1 MAKFEVISPN
11 GKKIE
16 IEGEQFPTEKEL
28 DEIFKSFDN
37 SDSGLSNSPTKPA
50 TQKKEGRSK
59 LPKELF
65 NFTPSHMA
73 KNYASTKDAELKTL
87 FNLARGKYDFI
98 KNPNALKELRNDYNA
113 VYDSRYKK
121 LTNPVTDTAV
131 DIAGYALLPQ
141 GKVTA
146 GAKWLTK
153 LGALA
158 KTGAIQGAPVALIES
173 LKEKGLNPVENIKD
187 TATGTAIGAG
197 ANPVVSGIVSKTA
210 KAINN
215 DTTKNAVSSL
225 VEILT
230 SVPKKYTKLA
240 LDNEIAGTS
249 IFKDPK
255 KFDADSAYIPIER
268 KLKEA
273 KATLPDEKYY
283 RSEFQKLGSKA
294 EKALNNQFL
303 SDEEIARR
311 QYDAGQKILKGYET
325 AKAEAEERIQ
335 KALNSL
341 PEKAIDKAQLMK
353 DLNDIINS
361 FKRGGTVNIPA
372 IRAKKDI
379 NELYDILGLSEN
391 SSFGA
396 AYPEYSNLPKE
407 AIDSLLQIKDGYV
420 PNAITKEGLGGID
433 FVYGKRGK
441 KGYGLA
447 HIVERRGGEG
457 INVQEF
463 LDNIPELIEKG
474 EVFVREGH
482 PGRKYIINK
491 NNEAVIRLDWDG
503 EKRNWLASAYKKEE
517 APLSASSDRSATHV
531 LGDKLDAGDGVI
543 SSPTPDNT
551 IISDKNSNL
560 NPRNLLDLHNV
571 KEDLY
576 DRTIYDNEAGTSVN
590 EVRKALAGKINKTL
604 RDVSPEYAK
613 ANDAYAALKKAEYA
627 LGGINEST
635 IGKKVS
641 DYNTKDQILSG
652 KDRALRDFEQFLPD
666 ENKFI
671 SEIKSLQDIKNN
683 QDRIRSNIPS
693 GIFKNLSAM
702 EKNPAA
708 AAELIGIDAAAP
720 SNLQFMDDY
729 RKLLSQEAIQKEMMK
744 RIGSKAY
751 EKNPRLLA
759 NFSDEGGEEALK
771 YLQEKSGV
779 NFIDDLEK
787 IRAREALEYGMP
799 GQGGGSGSDQGFGN
813 LVRTSIAGAGAPITK
828 GLSILAVSP
837 KIAGQGTVKN
847 LGRIHNL
854 AEKIVSNP
862 ESMESKAANVIPLAS
877 ILKQII
883 ANDTQSQRRNGE
895 INADVYRYRY

>member
-1 MAKFEVISPN
+1 MAKFEVISPD

-37 SDSGLSNSPTKPA
+37 SDSVKSPKRL
-50 TQKKEGRSK
+50 EGGISK
-59 LPKELF
+59 SIDL
-65 NFTPSHMA
+65 TPSGIFKSSISA
-73 KNYASTKDAELKTL
+73 LETPANLISNAVGNALYDDKDYEMMEKISGKKQGKKTL
-87 FNLARGKYDFI
+87 NPVNVYSEIREN
-98 KNPNALKELRNDYNA
+98 KN
-113 VYDSRYKK
+113 
-121 LTNPVTDTAV
+121 NPVTDTAV
-131 DIAGYALLPQ
+131 DLLGYSALPQ

-158 KTGAIQGAPVALIES
+158 KAGAIQGAPVALIES

-240 LDNEIAGTS
+240 LDNEMAGTS

-273 KATLPDEKYY
+273 KAALPDEKYY
-283 RSEFQKLGSKA
+283 RSEYQKLGSKA
-294 EKALNNQFL
+294 ERALNNQFL

-379 NELYDILGLSEN
+379 NELYDILGLSE
-391 SSFGA
+391 
-396 AYPEYSNLPKE
+396 
-407 AIDSLLQIKDGYV
+407 
-420 PNAITKEGLGGID
+420 
-433 FVYGKRGK
+433 
-441 KGYGLA
+441 
-447 HIVERRGGEG
+447 
-457 INVQEF
+457 
-463 LDNIPELIEKG
+463 
-474 EVFVREGH
+474 
-482 PGRKYIINK
+482 
-491 NNEAVIRLDWDG
+491 
-503 EKRNWLASAYKKEE
+503 
-517 APLSASSDRSATHV
+517 
-531 LGDKLDAGDGVI
+531 
-543 SSPTPDNT
+543 
-551 IISDKNSNL
+551 KNSNL

-571 KEDLY
+571 KEDIY

-590 EVRKALAGKINKTL
+590 EVRKALAGRINKTL

-671 SEIKSLQDIKNN
+671 SEIKSLQDIKND
-683 QDRIRSNIPS
+683 QERIKANIPA

-751 EKNPRLLA
+751 ERNPRLLS

-771 YLQEKSGV
+771 YLQEKSGI

-787 IRAREALEYGMP
+787 TRAREMLEYGMP
-799 GQGGGSGSDQGFGN
+799 GQGGGSGSGQGFGN

-862 ESMESKAANVIPLAS
+862 ESLESKAANVIPLAS

>member
-1 MAKFEVISPN
+1 MAKFEVISPD

-37 SDSGLSNSPTKPA
+37 SDSVKSPKRL
-50 TQKKEGRSK
+50 EGGISK
-59 LPKELF
+59 SIDL
-65 NFTPSHMA
+65 TPSGIFKSSISA
-73 KNYASTKDAELKTL
+73 LETPANLISNAVGNALYDDKDYEMMEKISGKKQGKKTL
-87 FNLARGKYDFI
+87 NPVNVYSEIREN
-98 KNPNALKELRNDYNA
+98 KN
-113 VYDSRYKK
+113 
-121 LTNPVTDTAV
+121 NPVTDTAI

-210 KAINN
+210 KVINN
-215 DTTKNAVSSL
+215 DTTKNAISSL

-255 KFDADSAYIPIER
+255 KFDVDSAYIPIER

-273 KATLPDEKYY
+273 KAALPDEKYY
-283 RSEFQKLGSKA
+283 RSEFQKLGTRA
-294 EKALNNQFL
+294 EKALNKQLF

-379 NELYDILGLSEN
+379 NELYDILGLSE
-391 SSFGA
+391 
-396 AYPEYSNLPKE
+396 
-407 AIDSLLQIKDGYV
+407 
-420 PNAITKEGLGGID
+420 
-433 FVYGKRGK
+433 
-441 KGYGLA
+441 
-447 HIVERRGGEG
+447 
-457 INVQEF
+457 
-463 LDNIPELIEKG
+463 
-474 EVFVREGH
+474 
-482 PGRKYIINK
+482 
-491 NNEAVIRLDWDG
+491 
-503 EKRNWLASAYKKEE
+503 
-517 APLSASSDRSATHV
+517 
-531 LGDKLDAGDGVI
+531 
-543 SSPTPDNT
+543 
-551 IISDKNSNL
+551 KNSNL
-560 NPRNLLDLHNV
+560 NPRNLLDLHNI
-571 KEDLY
+571 KEDIY

-683 QDRIRSNIPS
+683 QDRIRSNIPA

-799 GQGGGSGSDQGFGN
+799 GQGGGSGSGQGFGN

-854 AEKIVSNP
+854 AEKIASNP

-895 INADVYRYRY
+895 INADAYRYRY

>member
-1 MAKFEVISPN
+1 MAKFEVTSPN

-37 SDSGLSNSPTKPA
+37 SDSGLSNSPASTM
-50 TQKKEGRSK
+50 QKKEGRSK

-65 NFTPSHMA
+65 NFTPSHLV
-73 KNYASTKDAELKTL
+73 KNFASSKDAELRTL

-98 KNPNALKELRNDYNA
+98 KNPDALRALRNDYNS
-113 VYDSRYKK
+113 VYDNRYKK
-121 LTNPVTDTAV
+121 LTNPVTDTAI

-146 GAKWLTK
+146 AAKGLAK

-255 KFDADSAYIPIER
+255 KFDVDSAYIPIER

-273 KATLPDEKYY
+273 KAALPDEKYY
-283 RSEFQKLGSKA
+283 RSEFQKLGTRA
-294 EKALNNQFL
+294 EKALNKQLF

-379 NELYDILGLSEN
+379 NELYDILGLSE
-391 SSFGA
+391 
-396 AYPEYSNLPKE
+396 
-407 AIDSLLQIKDGYV
+407 
-420 PNAITKEGLGGID
+420 
-433 FVYGKRGK
+433 
-441 KGYGLA
+441 
-447 HIVERRGGEG
+447 
-457 INVQEF
+457 
-463 LDNIPELIEKG
+463 
-474 EVFVREGH
+474 
-482 PGRKYIINK
+482 
-491 NNEAVIRLDWDG
+491 
-503 EKRNWLASAYKKEE
+503 
-517 APLSASSDRSATHV
+517 
-531 LGDKLDAGDGVI
+531 
-543 SSPTPDNT
+543 
-551 IISDKNSNL
+551 KNSNL
-560 NPRNLLDLHNV
+560 NPRNLLDLHNI
-571 KEDLY
+571 KEDIY

-652 KDRALRDFEQFLPD
+652 KDRAMRDFEKLLPD

-720 SNLQFMDDY
+720 LNLQFMEDY
-729 RKLLSQEAIQKEMMK
+729 RKLLSQDAIQKEMMK

-751 EKNPRLLA
+751 ERNPRLLS

-771 YLQEKSGV
+771 YLQEKSGI

-787 IRAREALEYGMP
+787 TRAREMFEYGMP
-799 GQGGGSGSDQGFGN
+799 GQGGGSGSGQGFGN

-854 AEKIVSNP
+854 AEKIASNP

-895 INADVYRYRY
+895 INADAYRYRY

>member
-1 MAKFEVISPN
+1 MAKFEVISPD

-37 SDSGLSNSPTKPA
+37 SDSVKSPKRL
-50 TQKKEGRSK
+50 EGGISK
-59 LPKELF
+59 SIDL
-65 NFTPSHMA
+65 TPSGIFKSSISA
-73 KNYASTKDAELKTL
+73 LETPANLISNAVGNALYDDKDYEMMEKISGKKQGKKTL
-87 FNLARGKYDFI
+87 NPVNVYSEIREN
-98 KNPNALKELRNDYNA
+98 KN
-113 VYDSRYKK
+113 
-121 LTNPVTDTAV
+121 NPVTDTAI

-158 KTGAIQGAPVALIES
+158 KAGAIQGAPVALIES

-255 KFDADSAYIPIER
+255 KFDVDSAYIPIER

-283 RSEFQKLGSKA
+283 RSEFQKLGTRA
-294 EKALNNQFL
+294 EKALNKQLF

-379 NELYDILGLSEN
+379 NELYDILGLSE
-391 SSFGA
+391 
-396 AYPEYSNLPKE
+396 
-407 AIDSLLQIKDGYV
+407 
-420 PNAITKEGLGGID
+420 
-433 FVYGKRGK
+433 
-441 KGYGLA
+441 
-447 HIVERRGGEG
+447 
-457 INVQEF
+457 
-463 LDNIPELIEKG
+463 
-474 EVFVREGH
+474 
-482 PGRKYIINK
+482 
-491 NNEAVIRLDWDG
+491 
-503 EKRNWLASAYKKEE
+503 
-517 APLSASSDRSATHV
+517 
-531 LGDKLDAGDGVI
+531 
-543 SSPTPDNT
+543 
-551 IISDKNSNL
+551 KNSNL
-560 NPRNLLDLHNV
+560 NPRNLLDLHNI
-571 KEDLY
+571 KEDIY

-590 EVRKALAGKINKTL
+590 EVRKALAGRINKTL

-652 KDRALRDFEQFLPD
+652 KDRAMRDFEKLLLD

-751 EKNPRLLA
+751 ERNPRLLA

-799 GQGGGSGSDQGFGN
+799 GQGGGSGSGQGFGN
-813 LVRTSIAGAGAPITK
+813 LVRTSIAGAGAPVTK

>member
-1 MAKFEVISPN
+1 MAKFEVTSPN

-37 SDSGLSNSPTKPA
+37 SDSGLSNSPASTM
-50 TQKKEGRSK
+50 QKKEGGSK

-98 KNPNALKELRNDYNA
+98 KNPDALREFRNDYNA

-121 LTNPVTDTAV
+121 LTNPVTDTTV
-131 DIAGYALLPQ
+131 DIAGYAFLPQ

-146 GAKWLTK
+146 AAKGLTK

-255 KFDADSAYIPIER
+255 KFDVDSAYIPIER

-273 KATLPDEKYY
+273 KAALPDEKYY
-283 RSEFQKLGSKA
+283 RSEFQKLGTRA
-294 EKALNNQFL
+294 EKALNKQLF

-379 NELYDILGLSEN
+379 NELYDILGLSE
-391 SSFGA
+391 
-396 AYPEYSNLPKE
+396 
-407 AIDSLLQIKDGYV
+407 
-420 PNAITKEGLGGID
+420 
-433 FVYGKRGK
+433 
-441 KGYGLA
+441 
-447 HIVERRGGEG
+447 
-457 INVQEF
+457 
-463 LDNIPELIEKG
+463 
-474 EVFVREGH
+474 
-482 PGRKYIINK
+482 
-491 NNEAVIRLDWDG
+491 
-503 EKRNWLASAYKKEE
+503 
-517 APLSASSDRSATHV
+517 
-531 LGDKLDAGDGVI
+531 
-543 SSPTPDNT
+543 
-551 IISDKNSNL
+551 KNSNL
-560 NPRNLLDLHNV
+560 NPRNLLDLHNI
-571 KEDLY
+571 KEDIY

-652 KDRALRDFEQFLPD
+652 KDRAMRDFEKLLPD

-720 SNLQFMDDY
+720 SNLQFMEDY
-729 RKLLSQEAIQKEMMK
+729 RKLLSQDAIQKEMMK

-751 EKNPRLLA
+751 ERNPRLLS

-771 YLQEKSGV
+771 YLQEKSGI

-787 IRAREALEYGMP
+787 TRAREMFEYGMP
-799 GQGGGSGSDQGFGN
+799 GQGGGSGSGQGFGN

-854 AEKIVSNP
+854 AEKIASNP

>member
-1 MAKFEVISPN
+1 MAKFEVISPD

-98 KNPNALKELRNDYNA
+98 KNPDALREFRNDYNA

-146 GAKWLTK
+146 AAKGLAK

-158 KTGAIQGAPVALIES
+158 KAGAIQGAPVALIES

-255 KFDADSAYIPIER
+255 KFDVDSAYIPIER

-283 RSEFQKLGSKA
+283 RSEFQKLGTRA
-294 EKALNNQFL
+294 EKALNKQLF

-379 NELYDILGLSEN
+379 NELYDILGLSE
-391 SSFGA
+391 
-396 AYPEYSNLPKE
+396 
-407 AIDSLLQIKDGYV
+407 
-420 PNAITKEGLGGID
+420 
-433 FVYGKRGK
+433 
-441 KGYGLA
+441 
-447 HIVERRGGEG
+447 
-457 INVQEF
+457 
-463 LDNIPELIEKG
+463 
-474 EVFVREGH
+474 
-482 PGRKYIINK
+482 
-491 NNEAVIRLDWDG
+491 
-503 EKRNWLASAYKKEE
+503 
-517 APLSASSDRSATHV
+517 
-531 LGDKLDAGDGVI
+531 
-543 SSPTPDNT
+543 
-551 IISDKNSNL
+551 KNSNL
-560 NPRNLLDLHNV
+560 NPRNLLDLHNI
-571 KEDLY
+571 KEDIY

-652 KDRALRDFEQFLPD
+652 KDRAMRDFEKLLPD

-720 SNLQFMDDY
+720 LNLQFMEDY
-729 RKLLSQEAIQKEMMK
+729 RKLLSQDAIQKEMMK

-751 EKNPRLLA
+751 ERNPRLLS

-771 YLQEKSGV
+771 YLQEKSGI

-787 IRAREALEYGMP
+787 TRAREMFEYGMP
-799 GQGGGSGSDQGFGN
+799 GQGGGSGSGQGFGN
-813 LVRTSIAGAGAPITK
+813 LVRTSIAGAGAPVTK

-862 ESMESKAANVIPLAS
+862 ESMESKAAKVIPLAS